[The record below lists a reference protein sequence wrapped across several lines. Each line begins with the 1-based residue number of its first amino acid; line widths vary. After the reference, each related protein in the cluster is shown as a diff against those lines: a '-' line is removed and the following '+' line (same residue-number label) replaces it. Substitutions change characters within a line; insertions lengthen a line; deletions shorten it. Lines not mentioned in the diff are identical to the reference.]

1 MKLIV
6 ITANWEVQNEAQKIN
21 QLFEEGLE
29 CLHFRKPNWSK
40 NQWVGL
46 LSQIE
51 TQFHDKIMLH
61 DYHELTQQFQVK
73 GVHLKEKHRNQ
84 IQNLKQYVIDFRQK
98 GYQVSTGFHSVEAIH
113 KNKFLN
119 FDYVFLSPVFNSIS
133 KDNYSGKSFDVNG
146 LDNTIYALGGVD
158 KMNLNQVKHL
168 GYTGAAVLGS
178 VWKSEEEIQVF
189 KNLFA
194 N

>member
-1 MKLIV
+1 MRLIV
-6 ITANWEVQNEAQKIN
+6 ITANWKILNEAQKIN

-29 CLHFRKPNWSK
+29 CLHFRKPNWNKS
-40 NQWVGL
+40 QWIDL
-46 LSQIE
+46 LSQIKI
-51 TQFHDKIMLH
+51 QFHDKIMLH

-84 IQNLKQYVIDFRQK
+84 IQDLKQYVTDFRQK
-98 GYQVSTGFHSVEAIH
+98 GFQVSTGFHSVEAIR
-113 KNKFLN
+113 KNTFLN

-146 LDNTIYALGGVD
+146 LDNAVYALGGID
-158 KMNLNQVKHL
+158 KMNLNQVKNL

>member
-1 MKLIV
+1 MLII
-6 ITANWEVQNEAQKIN
+6 ITANWEVHNEAQKIN

-29 CLHFRKPNWSK
+29 CLHFRKPNWNK

-51 TQFHDKIMLH
+51 IKFHNKIMLH

-98 GYQVSTGFHSVEAIH
+98 GFQVSTGFHSLEAIH

-119 FDYVFLSPVFNSIS
+119 FDYVFLSPVFDSIS

-146 LDNTIYALGGVD
+146 LDNAVYALGGID
-158 KMNLNQVKHL
+158 KMNLNQVKNL

-189 KNLFA
+189 KNLVA